1 MKKYLILLLLL
12 VAASAFADAQQ
23 TSETT
28 QAAETAQTAETLQ
41 QTEAEQPAEAVQ
53 TPDQAGV
60 IASFEGRVTL
70 FDGVSPRG
78 TQVETPDTPIFL
90 KNRIATKSSST
101 AVISMLAED
110 KIALTENSMMT
121 IEDINT
127 YKPEGG
133 KVVFSI
139 KTRGQ
144 ASGLNIALTSAV
156 IGVKGTEFLI
166 DTNEDGRQD
175 CYMKEGVVEV
185 TPLHGQFKKYME
197 VKVDEYEA
205 YVRKMMGD
213 YDQYVKKLQEEYVEY
228 VDKLVIKAGNA
239 WSITGNE
246 VHKLEFT
253 PEIEDAFKLL
263 DKETNQ

>member
-12 VAASAFADAQQ
+12 VVSVVYAEEQQ
-23 TSETT
+23 TAKIT
-28 QAAETAQTAETLQ
+28 QAAETAQADET
-41 QTEAEQPAEAVQ
+41 VQ
-53 TPDQAGV
+53 APDQAGV
-60 IASFEGRVTL
+60 ISSFDGRVTL
-70 FDGVSPRG
+70 YDGVSPRG
-78 TQVETPDTPIFL
+78 KNVKESNTPVFL
-90 KNRIATKSSST
+90 KNKVATKSAST
-101 AVISMLAED
+101 AIIDMLSDD
-110 KIALTENSMMT
+110 KIALTENSIMT

-166 DTNEDGRQD
+166 DTNENGRQD

-185 TPLHGQFKKYME
+185 RPLQGQFKKYTE
-197 VKVDEYEA
+197 VKIDEYEA
-205 YVRKMMGD
+205 YVRKMMGE
-213 YDQYVKKLQEEYVEY
+213 YDQYLKKLQEQYVEY

-239 WSITGNE
+239 WSISGNE

-253 PEIEDAFKLL
+253 PEIDKAFELL